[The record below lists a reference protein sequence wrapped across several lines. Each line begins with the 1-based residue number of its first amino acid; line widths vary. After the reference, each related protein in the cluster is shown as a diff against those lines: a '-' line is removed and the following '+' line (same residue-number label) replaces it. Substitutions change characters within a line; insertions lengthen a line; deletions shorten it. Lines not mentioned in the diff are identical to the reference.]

1 MIGCGWEEDKV
12 CNNKKVG
19 VWTNEDFFLL
29 FNYPTGTTGCSSNE
43 REWIPIECM
52 FDLGFINA
60 CSSTTCGSLLIGF
73 TVSFHMRSCVLTTHF
88 LSIFLLY
95 LFFKFSNII
104 FIYGVYKMRMN
115 HLNTFVRRFL
125 NILLS
130 TVEF

>member
-1 MIGCGWEEDKV
+1 MDV
-12 CNNKKVG
+12 VG
-19 VWTNEDFFLL
+19 RTRCAIIKRWASEQMKTFSYYYLIT
-29 FNYPTGTTGCSSNE
+29 PQAPGCSSNE